1 MKSYKQFI
9 AEQSSKIKIGDA
21 VPVRSFV
28 ELNKLAIEASKKHK
42 DSYIL
47 AYVDFGRATIFAA
60 KRLPTNA
67 YASDDWK
74 LGYWRNGKHFNWSD
88 ARKRAT
94 QRAVDKLSGTQ

>member
-1 MKSYKQFI
+1 MKGFSQYITESAKK
-9 AEQSSKIKIGDA
+9 KIHDQIRVG
-21 VPVRSFV
+21 SLE
-28 ELNKLAIEASKKHK
+28 ELNKLAIAASKKYK

-47 AYVDFGRATIFAA
+47 AYVDFGLATVFVAD
-60 KRLPTNA
+60 KLPTNA

-74 LGYWRNGKHFNWSD
+74 LGYWRNGKHFDWSE

>member
-1 MKSYKQFI
+1 MKTYKQFI
-9 AEQSSKIKIGDA
+9 TESTKTKIHDKIPVKSFAELD
-21 VPVRSFV
+21 
-28 ELNKLAIEASKKHK
+28 KLAIAASKKYK
-42 DSYIL
+42 GAYIL
-47 AYVDFGRATIFAA
+47 AYVDFGIATMFAA
-60 KRLPTNA
+60 NKLPTNA